1 MDSAG
6 RVIARPRLRLVQASA
21 SQSLRYRG
29 APSLP
34 GASDSSDRAATEI
47 DVATIENR
55 GRMAIMSSRE
65 KHVSVCCSTK
75 ASCCIV
81 IVLNN
86 PRCVWSKWIVCREHF
101 ILYIPLFPLPPFPSL
116 LILLFSCFFFSCFFF
131 SERHLFVLDRQTD
144 ISYFFSYIYCIYYI
158 SVFHVVY
165 AQAMG
170 LQHAGVFKLIAILG
184 LVIEDI
190 CGLVVRVPRIGN
202 YHEAII
208 IANSCTQ

>member
-6 RVIARPRLRLVQASA
+6 RVIACPRLRLVQASA

-101 ILYIPLFPLPPFPSL
+101 ILYIPLFPLLPFSFFFS
-116 LILLFSCFFFSCFFF
+116 LLFSSLFSLLF

-144 ISYFFSYIYCIYYI
+144 ISYFFSYILYILYKCISCSI
-158 SVFHVVY
+158 CPGNGFAACRSV
-165 AQAMG
+165 
-170 LQHAGVFKLIAILG
+170 
-184 LVIEDI
+184 
-190 CGLVVRVPRIGN
+190 
-202 YHEAII
+202 
-208 IANSCTQ
+208 